1 LFFGSLALA
10 ASAFCNMTSP
20 ESLTAKLILQP
31 GFKSSASL
39 ICFGMVTWPLMVKVV
54 VIETLFLLL
63 IQSNTLAL
71 CLGKVNELKFIER
84 V

>member
-1 LFFGSLALA
+1 
-10 ASAFCNMTSP
+10 
-20 ESLTAKLILQP
+20 
-31 GFKSSASL
+31 
-39 ICFGMVTWPLMVKVV
+39 MVTWPLMVKVV
-54 VIETLFLLL
+54 IIETLFLLL